1 MIQMYNLKQYKNIAS
16 NYGSYGSW
24 AIWDYKNAKDT
35 LVIDQNFEQLNSKFV
50 FLGLNISRSINDRS
64 WLNFH
69 DNTHAR
75 KLKYAC
81 NNTILRGSYMTDI
94 FKDLPEPNS
103 NKIDSILTQELIN
116 KNVELFKKEMKDIGI
131 SDETIFI
138 IFGKKAFEK
147 FNKHFKN
154 KLKNKI
160 IYHRHYSSRG
170 TDREWVEGFWEKFN
184 IKSDYNTTVN
194 KYGK

>member
-1 MIQMYNLKQYKNIAS
+1 
-16 NYGSYGSW
+16 
-24 AIWDYKNAKDT
+24 
-35 LVIDQNFEQLNSKFV
+35 
-50 FLGLNISRSINDRS
+50 
-64 WLNFH
+64 
-69 DNTHAR
+69 
-75 KLKYAC
+75 
-81 NNTILRGSYMTDI
+81 MTDI